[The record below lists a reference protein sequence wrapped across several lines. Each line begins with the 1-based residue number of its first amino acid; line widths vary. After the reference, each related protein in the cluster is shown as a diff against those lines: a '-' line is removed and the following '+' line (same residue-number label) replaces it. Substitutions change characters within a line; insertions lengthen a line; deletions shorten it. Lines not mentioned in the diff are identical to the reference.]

1 MLMIH
6 YRITMKP
13 LTLLPLITIA
23 IFLTSCDA
31 VLTTNH
37 ITDATTDL
45 LQDELT
51 GAWQAEDGVIQIEFD
66 EGGTG
71 HFAFLEWKED
81 QFEISQSRFQ
91 ALQVKGITI
100 LTVESPDD
108 DDDDGFALA
117 AVRQAENN
125 EMHAFAPQV
134 NIFAKL
140 VETDQMEG
148 KVEKEKYTTTVI
160 IEDAGKVVSDI
171 PLEKLFN
178 FENKMVLKRIIPLES
193 ED

>member
-1 MLMIH
+1 M
-6 YRITMKP
+6 RT
-13 LTLLPLITIA
+13 LTLLSFLTLA

-51 GAWQAEDGVIQIEFD
+51 GAWQADDGVIQIKFD

-71 HFAFLEWKED
+71 HFASLEWKKD

-91 ALQVKGITI
+91 ALQVKGTTI
-100 LTVESPDD
+100 LTVEPPDED
-108 DDDDGFALA
+108 NDGFILA

-148 KVEKEKYTTTVI
+148 KVEKGRHTTTVI
-160 IEDAGKVVSDI
+160 IEDAGKVVSDT

-178 FENKMVLKRIIPLES
+178 FEKKMVLKRIIPLES

>member
-1 MLMIH
+1 MNH

-31 VLTTNH
+31 VLTTSH

-71 HFAFLEWKED
+71 YFAALDWKED

-108 DDDDGFALA
+108 DDDGFALA

-125 EMHAFAPQV
+125 ELHAFAPQV

-148 KVEKEKYTTTVI
+148 KVEKGRHTTTVI

-178 FENKMVLKRIIPLES
+178 FENKKVLKRIIPLES

>member
-1 MLMIH
+1 
-6 YRITMKP
+6 MKP

-23 IFLTSCDA
+23 IFLTSCDS

-45 LQDELT
+45 LQEELT

-108 DDDDGFALA
+108 DYDGFALA

-148 KVEKEKYTTTVI
+148 KVKKGRHTITVI

>member
-1 MLMIH
+1 MN
-6 YRITMKP
+6 P

-37 ITDATTDL
+37 ITDATADL
-45 LQDELT
+45 LQDKLT

-91 ALQVKGITI
+91 ALEVKGTII
-100 LTVESPDD
+100 LTVDESPDE
-108 DDDDGFALA
+108 DDDGFILA

-125 EMHAFAPQV
+125 EMHAFKPQV
-134 NIFAKL
+134 NVFAKL
-140 VETDQMEG
+140 VENDRLEG
-148 KVEKEKYTTTVI
+148 KVEKGKHTTQVI
-160 IEDAGKVVSDI
+160 IDDAGKIVSNT

>member
-1 MLMIH
+1 MN
-6 YRITMKP
+6 P

-37 ITDATTDL
+37 ITDATADL

-91 ALQVKGITI
+91 ALEVKGTII
-100 LTVESPDD
+100 LTVDESPDE
-108 DDDDGFALA
+108 DDDGFILA

-125 EMHAFAPQV
+125 EIHAFKPQV
-134 NIFAKL
+134 NVFAKL
-140 VETDQMEG
+140 VENDRLEG
-148 KVEKEKYTTTVI
+148 KVEKRKHSTRVI
-160 IEDAGKVVSDI
+160 IDDAGKIVSNT

-178 FENKMVLKRIIPLES
+178 FDNKMVLKRIIPLES
-193 ED
+193 EG

>member
-1 MLMIH
+1 MN
-6 YRITMKP
+6 P

-51 GAWQAEDGVIQIEFD
+51 GAWLAEDAVIQIEFD

-91 ALQVKGITI
+91 ALQVKGTTI
-100 LTVESPDD
+100 LTVDD
-108 DDDDGFALA
+108 EDDDGFTLA
-117 AVRQAENN
+117 AVRQAKNN

-134 NIFAKL
+134 KIFANL

-148 KVEKEKYTTTVI
+148 KIEKGRHTTTVI
-160 IEDAGKVVSDI
+160 IKDAGKVVSDI
-171 PLEKLFN
+171 PLERLFN
-178 FENKMVLKRIIPLES
+178 FENKTVLKRIIPLES

>member
-1 MLMIH
+1 M
-6 YRITMKP
+6 
-13 LTLLPLITIA
+13 
-23 IFLTSCDA
+23 
-31 VLTTNH
+31 LTTNH

-108 DDDDGFALA
+108 DDDDSFALA

-171 PLEKLFN
+171 PLETLFN

>member
-1 MLMIH
+1 MLINH
-6 YRITMKP
+6 NRITMKP

-23 IFLTSCDA
+23 IFLTSCDS

-45 LQDELT
+45 LQEELT

-108 DDDDGFALA
+108 DDDGFALA

-148 KVEKEKYTTTVI
+148 KVKKGRHTITVI